1 MKKRVMTN
9 LLICALMALGV
20 GCDSQERIVPGQPVR
35 VVLWEF
41 GGLPGMQE
49 WVKAAVER
57 FNAERDDIHIELEFR
72 DWATQRESL
81 ISTTI
86 LGDGPDIVRV
96 HHKYSV
102 EFGELGGLYALENFD
117 DFPSVRNRILDNVWD
132 PVSYGG
138 KHYGVPVTML
148 PFILAVN
155 RDILSQHGLE
165 IPQNW
170 EELKAM
176 GPLLKKQGIDAFTM
190 PGGVNLDTA
199 YRFLPLL
206 FRAGGRVFNADW
218 SAAAFN
224 GPAGVAALSMLV
236 DMKSQGFMP
245 AASAAYRFDE
255 NAAHWAMGKAAL
267 SIEGPWWQNAMTGN
281 YDFDL
286 DKLVL
291 AQVPG
296 PATRYEEHPSG
307 TLLDVVMVAI
317 TGYSPVP
324 DHAWEVLKALYVND
338 PVWLKPNPDLGG
350 IPTQKAAYAPGV
362 ESDYIGLDELAEA
375 GRNGISWPGHPGIT
389 EIQRHIAD
397 AVNMALTG
405 TLTPQEALDQAAE
418 EVNEILS
425 DY

>member
-155 RDILSQHGLE
+155 LE
-165 IPQNW
+165 ILVILTIVM
-170 EELKAM
+170 ELMIGVKENIKNYYLIKR
-176 GPLLKKQGIDAFTM
+176 PRNTKSIHIHLSSWQCILCRGI
-190 PGGVNLDTA
+190 
-199 YRFLPLL
+199 
-206 FRAGGRVFNADW
+206 
-218 SAAAFN
+218 
-224 GPAGVAALSMLV
+224 
-236 DMKSQGFMP
+236 
-245 AASAAYRFDE
+245 
-255 NAAHWAMGKAAL
+255 
-267 SIEGPWWQNAMTGN
+267 
-281 YDFDL
+281 
-286 DKLVL
+286 
-291 AQVPG
+291 
-296 PATRYEEHPSG
+296 
-307 TLLDVVMVAI
+307 
-317 TGYSPVP
+317 
-324 DHAWEVLKALYVND
+324 
-338 PVWLKPNPDLGG
+338 
-350 IPTQKAAYAPGV
+350 
-362 ESDYIGLDELAEA
+362 
-375 GRNGISWPGHPGIT
+375 
-389 EIQRHIAD
+389 
-397 AVNMALTG
+397 
-405 TLTPQEALDQAAE
+405 
-418 EVNEILS
+418 
-425 DY
+425 